1 MVDAY
6 ERQRKRNRNR
16 NVTEKETE
24 LKKKEKMELKLKVI
38 AYARNGHTDK
48 FGIPRQS
55 REESPILTRIVF
67 EPEYNVAE
75 ALRGIEGYSHLWL
88 LWGFSAS
95 RPASPE
101 RPSQD
106 DCKTANAV
114 RPQAEPAVGQS
125 WSPTVRPPRL
135 GGNKRMGVFATRSP
149 FRPNPIGLSS
159 VRLVA
164 VRLNDKLRI
173 INYELSDKST
183 DRDFERAK
191 SGIRECSESGRMELI
206 VSGADVLDGTPIYDI
221 KPYLSFSDSHP
232 DARNG
237 FAEET
242 KDYQIEVDWSLVEAE
257 YQGSLGL
264 VSAECPPN
272 HPLITPLS
280 PPNHPLSDAEKEEI
294 EYILRQ
300 DPRPGY
306 QNDPEREY
314 KLDYGGWKVRFKVQ
328 RTMNEGQEAKD
339 KVIVTE
345 IRKETENLLN

>member
-1 MVDAY
+1 M
-6 ERQRKRNRNR
+6 
-16 NVTEKETE
+16 
-24 LKKKEKMELKLKVI
+24 KLKVI

-67 EPEYNVAE
+67 EPEYNVRE
-75 ALRGIEGYSHLWL
+75 ALRGIEGYSYLWL
-88 LWGFSAS
+88 IWGFSEAHGGWLT
-95 RPASPE
+95 ADAVE
-101 RPSQD
+101 SQ
-106 DCKTANAV
+106 T
-114 RPQAEPAVGQS
+114 EPAVGLT

-159 VRLVA
+159 VRL
-164 VRLNDKLRI
+164 LKID
-173 INYELSDKST
+173 D
-183 DRDFERAK
+183 
-191 SGIRECSESGRMELI
+191 GELI

-232 DARNG
+232 EAKNG

-242 KDYQIEVDWSLVEAE
+242 KDRELEVDWSLVENAD
-257 YQGSLGL
+257 GKK
-264 VSAECPPN
+264 A
-272 HPLITPLS
+272 
-280 PPNHPLSDAEKEEI
+280 EI

-314 KLDYGGWKVRFKVQ
+314 KMDYAGLRVTFKVS
-328 RTMNEGQEAKD
+328 AKT
-339 KVIVTE
+339 VIVLKIE
-345 IRKETENLLN
+345 QIS